1 MSSAS
6 RAACVTLQIA
16 CVAVVVLFIPA
27 AAGLGYDAFAVP
39 KEVVA
44 AIAPL
49 FACALALLAA
59 RPLRLSWPEAA
70 LAGFLLVSAAALA
83 QAASPTL
90 AWRAFAVS
98 CGGVAAFL
106 AARRLAALGHRRA
119 LLAAAGAAA
128 VVGALTVLLEAH
140 GVTPELSMIGRSP
153 GGSEGNRNYMAHLLV
168 AGLPLLLVGGARTS
182 GATRAGLLAGLAVV
196 VMAIVL
202 SRSRGAWLAGTAA
215 VAVSCAG
222 ILLARHADRVTPRR
236 LAAALLCCVVAVL
249 AAVHLPNQ
257 LRWGSDDPFLATA
270 AAIVD
275 GDRGTGRGRL
285 IQYRNTL
292 AMIPEAPLLGVGP
305 GNWSLG
311 YPAHASAGD
320 PSYMPRSPQPVNRL
334 PSSDWL
340 GLAAERGLLALLA
353 ALAAGATLAIAC
365 WRRLR
370 SASESGAD
378 RAVVCLATMAAVAV
392 AGVFDAVLSRP
403 TPLLVVAVLIGAAA
417 PEGAGVPVPDRWA
430 RRTAAL
436 LALAAIFL
444 GIRLAPLVEATHHR
458 TAYLTGGRI
467 ERLERAADATPDDY
481 RVQMA
486 LALRWAR
493 RNRCDRAA
501 GPARRALATMPG
513 LSLARSILER
523 CGGDH
528 ATRTVTRR

>member
-6 RAACVTLQIA
+6 RAACVTLQSA

-39 KEVVA
+39 KEMVA

-49 FACALALLAA
+49 FAAALALLAA
-59 RPLRLSWPEAA
+59 RPLRLSWLEAA
-70 LAGFLLVSAAALA
+70 LAGFLLVGAAALA

-98 CGGVAAFL
+98 CGGVAALL

-128 VVGALTVLLEAH
+128 VIGALTVLLEAH

-153 GGSEGNRNYMAHLLV
+153 GGTEGNRNYMAHLLV
-168 AGLPLLLVGGARTS
+168 AGLPLLLVGGARTG
-182 GATRAGLLAGLAVV
+182 GASRAGLLAGLGVV

-202 SRSRGAWLAGTAA
+202 SRSRGAWLAGTTA

-222 ILLARHADRVTPRR
+222 ILLARRPGAARR

-275 GDRGTGRGRL
+275 GDSGTGRGRL

-292 AMIPEAPLLGVGP
+292 AMIAEAPLLGVGP
-305 GNWSLG
+305 GNWSLA

-320 PSYMPRSPQPVNRL
+320 PSFMPRSPQPVNRL

-353 ALAAGATLAIAC
+353 ALVAGAALAVAC

-370 SASESGAD
+370 GASESGAD
-378 RAVVCLATMAAVAV
+378 LAVVCLATMAAVAV
-392 AGVFDAVLSRP
+392 AGVFDAVLLRP

-417 PEGAGVPVPDRWA
+417 PEDLGRSVPDRWA
-430 RRTAAL
+430 QRTAAL
-436 LALAAIFL
+436 LALAAILL
-444 GIRLAPLVEATHHR
+444 GVRLAPLVEATHHR
-458 TAYLTGGRI
+458 TAYLTDRRI
-467 ERLERAADATPDDY
+467 ERLARAAEATPDDY
-481 RVQMA
+481 RVHMA
-486 LALRWAR
+486 LALLWAR

>member
-1 MSSAS
+1 MPSAS

-49 FACALALLAA
+49 LAAALALLAA
-59 RPLRLSWPEAA
+59 RPRRLSWLEAA

-98 CGGVAAFL
+98 CGGVAAFF

-128 VVGALTVLLEAH
+128 VLGALTVLLEAH

-153 GGSEGNRNYMAHLLV
+153 GGTEGNRNYMAHLLV
-168 AGLPLLLVGGARTS
+168 ACLPLLLVGGARTS
-182 GATRAGLLAGLAVV
+182 GSTRAGLLAGLAVV

-222 ILLARHADRVTPRR
+222 ILLARRAGAAPRR
-236 LAAALLCCVVAVL
+236 LVAALLCCVVAGL

-292 AMIPEAPLLGVGP
+292 AMIREAPLLGVGP
-305 GNWSLG
+305 GNWSLA

-340 GLAAERGLLALLA
+340 GLAAERGLAAPLA
-353 ALAAGATLAIAC
+353 ALVAAAALAIAC

-378 RAVVCLATMAAVAV
+378 LAVVCLATMAAVAV
-392 AGVFDAVLSRP
+392 AGVFDAVLLRP
-403 TPLLVVAVLIGAAA
+403 TPLLVVAVLIGASA
-417 PEGAGVPVPDRWA
+417 PEGRGVAVPDRWA
-430 RRTAAL
+430 RIAAAL
-436 LALAAIFL
+436 LALAAIL
-444 GIRLAPLVEATHHR
+444 VGVRLAPLVEATHHR
-458 TAYLTGGRI
+458 TAYLTDGRV
-467 ERLERAADATPDDY
+467 ERLARAADATPDDY
-481 RVQMA
+481 RLQMA

-501 GPARRALATMPG
+501 GPARRALSTMPQ
-513 LSLARSILER
+513 LALARSILDR

-528 ATRTVTRR
+528 ATHTVTRR